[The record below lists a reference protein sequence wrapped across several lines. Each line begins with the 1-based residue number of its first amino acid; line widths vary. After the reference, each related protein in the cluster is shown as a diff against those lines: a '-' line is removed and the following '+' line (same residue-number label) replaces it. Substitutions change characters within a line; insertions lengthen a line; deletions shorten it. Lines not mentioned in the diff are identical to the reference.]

1 MGKWRDCFSVEGIG
15 RIKGKRGR
23 DHRSKG
29 LLLSV
34 GAALGAI
41 VAFFSD
47 PRSGRRR
54 RAVAGDRT
62 AGFTRRTARRS
73 ARKVRVAGAYGVG
86 WSRRARHLREEPKE
100 YDDAT
105 LAQKVQTE
113 IFRAADSPKGAV
125 NVNVAD
131 GVVQLRGEVQG
142 PGLIN
147 ELVEKAR
154 HVQGVRD
161 VESFLHLPKTPA
173 PMDQ

>member
-62 AGFTRRTARRS
+62 AGFTRRTARSFVLLLRS
-73 ARKVRVAGAYGVG
+73 
-86 WSRRARHLREEPKE
+86 RAHERP
-100 YDDAT
+100 
-105 LAQKVQTE
+105 
-113 IFRAADSPKGAV
+113 
-125 NVNVAD
+125 
-131 GVVQLRGEVQG
+131 VVPRYAL
-142 PGLIN
+142 
-147 ELVEKAR
+147 
-154 HVQGVRD
+154 
-161 VESFLHLPKTPA
+161 S
-173 PMDQ
+173 

>member
-1 MGKWRDCFSVEGIG
+1 MRKLRERLSGDGIG
-15 RIKGKRGR
+15 RISSEREHGKRN
-23 DHRSKG
+23 KG
-29 LLLSV
+29 LLFSAGAAV
-34 GAALGAI
+34 GAL
-41 VAFFSD
+41 VAFLSD

-54 RAVAGDRT
+54 RAIAGDRT
-62 AGFTRRTARRS
+62 AGLTRKTARRS
-73 ARKVRVAGAYGVG
+73 TRKLRVAGAYGLG

-100 YDDAT
+100 YDDTT

-113 IFRAADSPKGAV
+113 IFRAADAPKGTV

-131 GVVQLRGEVQG
+131 GVVQLRGEVQE

-147 ELVEKAR
+147 ELVEKTR

>member
-1 MGKWRDCFSVEGIG
+1 MRKLRERLSGDGIG
-15 RIKGKRGR
+15 RISGKEPHAKRN
-23 DHRSKG
+23 KG
-29 LLLSV
+29 LLFSA
-34 GAALGAI
+34 GAAFGALA
-41 VAFFSD
+41 AFLSD

-54 RAVAGDRT
+54 RAVAADRT
-62 AGFTRRTARRS
+62 AGLTRRTARRS
-73 ARKVRVAGAYGVG
+73 ARKFRLAGAYGVG

-100 YDDAT
+100 YDDVT

-113 IFRAADSPKGAV
+113 IFRDADSPKSTV

-131 GVVQLRGEVQG
+131 GVVQLRGEVQE

-147 ELVEKAR
+147 DLVEKAR